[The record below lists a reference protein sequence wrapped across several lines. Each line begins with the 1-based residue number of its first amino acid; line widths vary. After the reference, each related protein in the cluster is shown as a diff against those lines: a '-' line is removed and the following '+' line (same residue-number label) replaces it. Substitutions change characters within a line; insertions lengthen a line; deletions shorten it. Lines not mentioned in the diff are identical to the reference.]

1 MKSPADLGSPF
12 LLPVADPLRSSQES
26 RPSAAGSGYNPSQSQ
41 SPPGSILPSYLTP
54 DSSRANSL
62 DHARAGSP
70 YSQVNSVG
78 SNPFRDPSLDWVRGT
93 SFENDAHSI
102 LSSAASESAN
112 ENGGYRPSPGERRP
126 SEVQRDLSSAVAD
139 ELPRI
144 SEDSLSPR
152 EYTPPPPAT
161 PKTGSMGKKGGL
173 LHQFRTGAKWLF
185 HLPFL
190 LKSFGLPT
198 HLHPSAG
205 SGWFAPLVEP
215 EEPLSREERAAAE
228 KARIEKLKDGRA
240 STSARRVSVPP
251 SPRAGVHAA
260 QAVTDATL
268 RLFQPG
274 LMKRMSSGVEMGFKN
289 RDRSGSTS
297 TITGNNR

>member
-1 MKSPADLGSPF
+1 MCD
-12 LLPVADPLRSSQES
+12 S
-26 RPSAAGSGYNPSQSQ
+26 RPSAGDYHPSQSQ

-54 DSSRANSL
+54 DSSRANSF
-62 DHARAGSP
+62 DRARAGSP

-144 SEDSLSPR
+144 SEDSLSPPR
-152 EYTPPPPAT
+152 EYTPPPSSTAT
-161 PKTGSMGKKGGL
+161 PKTGSTSKKGGL
-173 LHQFRTGAKWLF
+173 LHQFRTG
-185 HLPFL
+185 
-190 LKSFGLPT
+190 
-198 HLHPSAG
+198 

-215 EEPLSREERAAAE
+215 EAPLSQEERAAAE

-240 STSARRVSVPP
+240 STSARR
-251 SPRAGVHAA
+251 
-260 QAVTDATL
+260 
-268 RLFQPG
+268 PG

>member
-1 MKSPADLGSPF
+1 MWMQYSFEARL
-12 LLPVADPLRSSQES
+12 ADPLRSSQDS
-26 RPSAAGSGYNPSQSQ
+26 RPSAGDYHPSQSQ

-54 DSSRANSL
+54 DSSRANSF
-62 DHARAGSP
+62 DRARAGSP

-144 SEDSLSPR
+144 SEDSLSPPR
-152 EYTPPPPAT
+152 EYTPPPSSTAT
-161 PKTGSMGKKGGL
+161 PKTGSTSKKGGL
-173 LHQFRTGAKWLF
+173 LHQFRTG
-185 HLPFL
+185 
-190 LKSFGLPT
+190 
-198 HLHPSAG
+198 

-215 EEPLSREERAAAE
+215 EAPLSQEERAAAE

-240 STSARRVSVPP
+240 STSARR
-251 SPRAGVHAA
+251 
-260 QAVTDATL
+260 
-268 RLFQPG
+268 PG

>member
-1 MKSPADLGSPF
+1 M
-12 LLPVADPLRSSQES
+12 ADPLRSSQDS
-26 RPSAAGSGYNPSQSQ
+26 RPSAGDYHPSQSQ

-54 DSSRANSL
+54 DSSRANSF
-62 DHARAGSP
+62 DRARAGSP

-144 SEDSLSPR
+144 SEDSLSPPR
-152 EYTPPPPAT
+152 EYTPPPSSTAT
-161 PKTGSMGKKGGL
+161 PKTGSTSKKGGL
-173 LHQFRTGAKWLF
+173 LHQFRTG
-185 HLPFL
+185 
-190 LKSFGLPT
+190 
-198 HLHPSAG
+198 

-215 EEPLSREERAAAE
+215 EAPLSQEERAAAE

-240 STSARRVSVPP
+240 STSARR
-251 SPRAGVHAA
+251 
-260 QAVTDATL
+260 
-268 RLFQPG
+268 PG

>member
-1 MKSPADLGSPF
+1 MWMQYSFEARL
-12 LLPVADPLRSSQES
+12 ADPLRS
-26 RPSAAGSGYNPSQSQ
+26 
-41 SPPGSILPSYLTP
+41 SILPSYLTP
-54 DSSRANSL
+54 DSSRANSF
-62 DHARAGSP
+62 DRARAGSP

-144 SEDSLSPR
+144 SEDSLSPPR
-152 EYTPPPPAT
+152 EYTPPPSSTAT
-161 PKTGSMGKKGGL
+161 PKTGSTSKKGGL
-173 LHQFRTGAKWLF
+173 LHQFRTG
-185 HLPFL
+185 
-190 LKSFGLPT
+190 
-198 HLHPSAG
+198 

-215 EEPLSREERAAAE
+215 EAPLSQEERAAAE

-240 STSARRVSVPP
+240 STSARR
-251 SPRAGVHAA
+251 
-260 QAVTDATL
+260 
-268 RLFQPG
+268 PG

>member
-1 MKSPADLGSPF
+1 MQPEAM
-12 LLPVADPLRSSQES
+12 ADPLRS
-26 RPSAAGSGYNPSQSQ
+26 PSQGSAGYYDHKSQ
-41 SPPGSILPSYLTP
+41 SPPASIPSYLTP
-54 DSSRANSL
+54 DSSRANSFEL
-62 DHARAGSP
+62 RAGSP
-70 YSQVNSVG
+70 NSQVHSVG

-112 ENGGYRPSPGERRP
+112 ENGGYRAPPGERRP

-152 EYTPPPPAT
+152 EYTPPPARNP
-161 PKTGSMGKKGGL
+161 SSSSSGKKTGL
-173 LHQFRTGAKWLF
+173 LHQFRT
-185 HLPFL
+185 
-190 LKSFGLPT
+190 
-198 HLHPSAG
+198 G

-215 EEPLSREERAAAE
+215 EGPLSPEERAAAE
-228 KARIEKLKDGRA
+228 KARIERLKEGRP
-240 STSARRVSVPP
+240 SNSARR
-251 SPRAGVHAA
+251 
-260 QAVTDATL
+260 
-268 RLFQPG
+268 PG